1 MVIFAPEYALEH
13 APALI
18 IVVPLLLAVVA
29 ALCPPR
35 LGWGLALLATAT
47 SAVVALLQ
55 MRLTMAQ
62 STDYRASYHLGG
74 WAPPWG
80 IEFAVDHATALVV
93 LVIAAMGFVAT
104 ISSKRLFLHEV
115 DSSNYNRVYG
125 AWLLAFAGLLGL
137 VMTADAFNLFVFFEI
152 SSLASVTLV
161 AMGSGVDKRA
171 LVAAFNYLLIGAIGA
186 IFYVIGV
193 GFCYAM
199 TGTLNM
205 LDLGAR
211 LPQVASQVPVYIG
224 FGFMITGVMVKAAVF
239 PMHFWLAPSYGYAPM
254 AVTVLLASVAT
265 KAALYVLIRIF
276 MTIFGGIAVL
286 PQLILEWALIP
297 LALMAVLLGTIL
309 AIYERDVKVMLAQS
323 SVAQIG
329 YIVLGFGVGTLAG
342 IQAGFVHIV
351 NHAMIKG
358 GMFIGLGG
366 LVLAMAGQTR
376 IDRLAGLGWRMPIT
390 ASAFLICGL
399 SLIGVPLTA
408 GFISKFYL
416 VSAVI
421 SAGYW
426 PIAGLVLLSSAL
438 SVIYLWRLVEV
449 MWFAPP
455 EESVKKSNAKSN
467 AARLPE
473 SAMIYVP
480 LWMLALANLW
490 FGIDAGLVVDLSY
503 AAAAALMGA
512 G

>member
-1 MVIFAPEYALEH
+1 MIIFASEYVMEH

-29 ALCPPR
+29 ALCPAR
-35 LGWGLALLATAT
+35 MGYTLALVATAI
-47 SAVVALLQ
+47 SALVACVQ
-55 MRLTMAQ
+55 MQVMAALP
-62 STDYRASYHLGG
+62 TDYRASYHLGG

-80 IEFAVDHATALVV
+80 IEFAVDNASALVV
-93 LVIAAMGFVAT
+93 LVVAVMGFIAT
-104 ISSKRLFLHEV
+104 ISSKQLFLREV
-115 DSSNYNRVYG
+115 DGSNYNRVYG

-186 IFYVIGV
+186 IFYVIGA

-224 FGFMITGVMVKAAVF
+224 FGFMVTGVMVKAAVF

-276 MTIFGGIAVL
+276 MTIFGGIDVL
-286 PQLILEWALIP
+286 PQLILQWALIP
-297 LALMAVLLGTIL
+297 LALMAMLLGTIL

-342 IQAGFVHIV
+342 LQAGFVHIV

-366 LVLAMAGQTR
+366 LVLAMAGQTRPSPTR

-426 PIAGLVLLSSAL
+426 QIAALVLLSSAL

-455 EESVKKSNAKSN
+455 EKNNEG
-467 AARLPE
+467 RLPE
-473 SAMIYVP
+473 SAIIYVP
-480 LWMLALANLW
+480 LWALALANLW

-503 AAAAALMGA
+503 RAAAALMGA

>member
-1 MVIFAPEYALEH
+1 MIIFALEYVMEH

-29 ALCPPR
+29 ALCPAR
-35 LGWGLALLATAT
+35 MGYTLALVATAI
-47 SAVVALLQ
+47 SALVACVQ
-55 MRLTMAQ
+55 MQVMAGLP
-62 STDYRASYHLGG
+62 TDYRASYHLGG

-80 IEFAVDHATALVV
+80 IEFAVDSTAALVV
-93 LVIAAMGFVAT
+93 LVIAAMGFIAT
-104 ISSKRLFLHEV
+104 ISSKHLFLREV

-186 IFYVIGV
+186 IFYVIGA

-224 FGFMITGVMVKAAVF
+224 FGFMVTGVMVKAAVF

-276 MTIFGGIAVL
+276 MTIFGGIEVL
-286 PQLILEWALIP
+286 PQLILQWALIP
-297 LALMAVLLGTIL
+297 LALMAMLLGTIL

-342 IQAGFVHIV
+342 LQAGFIHIV

-366 LVLAMAGQTR
+366 LVLAMAGQTRPSPTR

-426 PIAGLVLLSSAL
+426 QIAALVLLSSAL

-449 MWFAPP
+449 MWFAPQ
-455 EESVKKSNAKSN
+455 EKNNGE
-467 AARLPE
+467 RLPE
-473 SAMIYVP
+473 SPLIYLP
-480 LWMLALANLW
+480 LWALALANLW

-503 AAAAALMGA
+503 RAAAALMGA

>member
-1 MVIFAPEYALEH
+1 MITFALEH

-29 ALCPPR
+29 ALCPAR
-35 LGWGLALLATAT
+35 MGYRLALGATAI
-47 SAVVALLQ
+47 SALVACLQ
-55 MRLTMAQ
+55 MRMMAALP
-62 STDYRASYHLGG
+62 TDYRVSYHLGG

-80 IEFAVDHATALVV
+80 IEFAVDSASALVV
-93 LVIAAMGFVAT
+93 LVIAAMGFIAT
-104 ISSKRLFLHEV
+104 ISSKRLFLSEV
-115 DSSNYNRVYG
+115 DGSNYNRVYG

-152 SSLASVTLV
+152 ASLASVTLV

-186 IFYVIGV
+186 IFYVIGA

-224 FGFMITGVMVKAAVF
+224 FGFMVTGVMVKAAVF

-276 MTIFGGIAVL
+276 MTIFGGIDVL

-297 LALMAVLLGTIL
+297 LALMAMLLGTIL

-342 IQAGFVHIV
+342 LQAGFIHIV

-376 IDRLAGLGWRMPIT
+376 LDRLAGLGWRMPIT

-426 PIAGLVLLSSAL
+426 RIAALVLLSSAL

-449 MWFAPP
+449 MWFTPP
-455 EESVKKSNAKSN
+455 EKNTKSNK
-467 AARLPE
+467 ARLPE

-480 LWMLALANLW
+480 LWALALANLW
-490 FGIDAGLVVDLSY
+490 FGIDAGLVVDLSHR
-503 AAAAALMGA
+503 AAAALLGA
-512 G
+512 RW